1 MAKEV
6 TPWMEQKLDEV
17 VHLLRCLVARD
28 MARSGV
34 TQEDIGKHLKIAKA
48 EVGPM
53 VKGAKKDKLAT

>member
-6 TPWMEQKLDEV
+6 TPGLEQKLDEV
-17 VHLLRCLVARD
+17 VRLLRCLVARD
-28 MARSGV
+28 MARAGV

-53 VKGAKKDKLAT
+53 VKGVRKDKLAT